1 MAEHIYEL
9 GFTKTTT
16 AAAGMIIAIVPGTLG
31 SGIRMPEVRE
41 IGIYSQSGVAAIV
54 GLGFASTAGAT
65 PTEVVVQA
73 LLNGIDAAG
82 HTNIV
87 TSYTTAPGVPSNFT
101 RRADV
106 QAVQGAGSIWTWLP
120 GEFPLWSGA
129 SVPQLLVWQ
138 ISTAAVTFDGYVK
151 VAE

>member
-9 GFTKTTT
+9 GFTKTSG
-16 AAAGMIIAIVPGTLG
+16 AAAGMVCAIVPGTLG
-31 SGIRMPEVRE
+31 SGIRMPEIRE
-41 IGIYSQSGVAAIV
+41 IGLFSQSGVAAIL
-54 GLGFASTAGAT
+54 GLGFASSAGAT
-65 PTEVVVQA
+65 PTETVVQA

-87 TSYTTAPGVPSNFT
+87 TAYTTAPGAPSNYF
-101 RRADV
+101 RRWDI
-106 QAVQGAGSIWTWLP
+106 QALQGAGDVFTWGE

-129 SVPQLLVWQ
+129 SVPQLVIWQ
-138 ISTAAVTFDGYVK
+138 ISAVAVTYDGYVK